1 MILPASPDARVA
13 APTAAE
19 TPTPS
24 PALSSAAMRR
34 NYRLGVANGVLFA
47 LGDSLSSANL
57 VLALLVRQLG
67 GSLAL
72 VGLLPALQTGGFL
85 LPQLLVGGRLQAM
98 AYKLPLYRRAAVART
113 IAWLALT
120 LAIFA
125 ATIVSPDLSLWLIII
140 GYMIFNVGGGTS
152 TLE

>member
-1 MILPASPDARVA
+1 MPLQPAPDTQEST
-13 APTAAE
+13 PTASA
-19 TPTPS
+19 PPS
-24 PALSSAAMRR
+24 TSATLSPAAMRR

-47 LGDSLSSANL
+47 LGDAFSSANL

-98 AYKLPLYRRAAVART
+98 AYKLPLYRRAAVARM

-120 LAIFA
+120 AAIFTSA
-125 ATIVSPDLSLWLIII
+125 SVSPDLSLWLIVI
-140 GYMIFNVGGGTS
+140 GYMVFNIGGGTS